1 VIPEYEFREMARV
14 YGVPISSIE
23 RDYAQ
28 NWFLSTLSGKMKMA
42 LKGGTGIRKVYIE
55 GYRFSDDLDFTLME
69 DYTLTQI
76 NNALGLALRDAREFS
91 GISFLDE
98 VRLESVCNG
107 FTASIFFRIL
117 RASGNPIRIKIDL
130 TAPSREIILVK
141 PEMRLIIHPYSDTLR
156 SEILAYRLE
165 EVFSEKIRSL
175 FERTRPRDLYD
186 VWRLKDLD
194 LGDHEI
200 VYKKFKFKDL
210 PFDIEFIQRRE
221 QSFKR
226 AWVNSLMHQLGELPE
241 FTLVYTETLEY
252 LKSIFN
258 KI

>member
-1 VIPEYEFREMARV
+1 MIPEYEFREMART

-28 NWFLSTLSGKMKMA
+28 NWLLSALSGKMKMV

-69 DYTLTQI
+69 EYTLTQI
-76 NNALGLALRDAREFS
+76 DNALKLALREAREFS
-91 GISFLDE
+91 GIGFLDE
-98 VRLESVCNG
+98 VKLESVNNG

-117 RASGNPIRIKIDL
+117 RVSGNPIRIKIDL
-130 TAPSREIILVK
+130 TAQSREQILVE
-141 PEMRLIIHPYSDTLR
+141 PQMRLIIHPYSDTLR
-156 SEILAYRLE
+156 SEILSYRLE

-194 LGDHEI
+194 IEDPEI
-200 VYKKFKFKDL
+200 IYKKFKFKDL
-210 PFDIEFIQRRE
+210 PFNIESVQRRE
-221 QSFKR
+221 LSFNR
-226 AWVNSLMHQLGELPE
+226 AWASSLMHQLKELPD
-241 FTLVYTETLEY
+241 FTLVYTETLDY
-252 LKSIFN
+252 LKSIF
-258 KI
+258 